1 MSSQAVTVVDSG
13 LSNIDSIVRALQECG
28 GAPEV
33 VNDAAGLKTA
43 QRIILPG
50 VGSFSA
56 AMTRLR
62 NKDIDSALIER
73 LSRDPVP
80 LLGICLGM
88 QLLVDTSAEDGDQ
101 KGLGIIPGQA
111 VRFIAQEDDERIP
124 HIGWNEVTPTKPTP
138 LFTDLEPGKDFYFV
152 HSYHVECAEEYVLT
166 RTPYCGSFVSG
177 IARDNVMGLQ
187 FHPEKSQ
194 DSGFQILRNFL
205 AL

>member
-1 MSSQAVTVVDSG
+1 MSSKAVTVIDSG

-33 VNDAAGLKTA
+33 VDHAAGLKDA

-50 VGSFSA
+50 VGAFSA

-62 NKDIDSALIER
+62 NKDIDSALMDR

-88 QLLVDTSAEDGDQ
+88 QLLVDTSTEDGPQ
-101 KGLGIIPGQA
+101 TGLGIIPGQ
-111 VRFIAQEDDERIP
+111 VIRLIAQQPNERIP
-124 HIGWNEVTPTKPTP
+124 HIGWNEVTPTQPTR
-138 LFTDLEPGKDFYFV
+138 LFNGLEPGKDFYFV

-166 RTPYCGSFVSG
+166 RTPYCGGFVSG
-177 IARDNVMGLQ
+177 IVRDNVMGLQ

-194 DSGFQILRNFL
+194 GSGFQILRNFL